1 MKGTVRY
8 MSPMMLHY
16 LEVKKQYPH
25 HIVFYRLGDFYEM
38 FFEDAKTASR
48 ELELTL
54 TGRDCGEEERA
65 PMCGVPFH
73 AADTYIG
80 RLVEKGYRVAICE
93 QVEDPATATGMVKR
107 EVVRVVTPGTVTDS
121 AFIQSDKPNYLCA
134 VYFGFDMASC
144 AFCDISSGT
153 VNVTKLVKQD
163 DEPITKQIANELS
176 AFYPSEI
183 IIGGV
188 DTDRR
193 FIEALKKRGDIS
205 ILEDTGEFFSDE
217 CESITSKRFGEDASS
232 LSYEEHKTAA
242 AILLYLES
250 TQKTAALGITR
261 LISYSQDG
269 FLSIDS
275 DSRRNLELCE
285 TARSKERKGS
295 LLWVLDKTK
304 TSAGA
309 RLLREYIEKPLT
321 NCRDI
326 TLRQNAVEELYM
338 SDMLRDELRNILSRS
353 LDTERILSKVM
364 YGSAN
369 AKDLRA
375 LGISLTIFKPLR
387 ELLGD
392 CSDPGLVSLKER
404 LASGIEEKAT
414 YFSEY
419 LLAAFVDDPP
429 FSVREG
435 GMIRPGFSK
444 DADDLIRT
452 STDTK
457 SYLAQVEEHER
468 SETGIKTLK
477 IGYTKVFGYYI
488 EVPNGSKSLVP
499 DRYMR
504 KQTLVNAERYI
515 TPELKDLEA
524 QILSAK
530 DRLVALE
537 YDIFQRILSDVKDAY
552 PVLKEA
558 AEIASEA
565 DVYGALAEVARK
577 NNYVRPEVDYSDII
591 SIKNGRHPV
600 VELFSD
606 GFFVPNDTYLDCSR
620 NRTAIITGPNMSG
633 KSTYMRQTAII
644 TLMAQIGSFVPAEEA
659 RIGVVDKIF
668 TRIGAGDDLA
678 GGNSTFMLEMKEV
691 AYILRHATKK
701 SLIIY
706 DEIGRGTST
715 YDGMSIARAVLEFTT
730 GKKLGAKTLFA
741 THYHELS
748 DLENT
753 VEGVKNYNI
762 AAKKRGED
770 VIFLRKIVPGSTDDS
785 FGIEVARLAGV
796 PQEVTRRAKQILS
809 ELESGSTVNTKGSK
823 EASPLTDDG
832 AISLFDL
839 ASNEITE
846 ELKKLDVNTMT
857 PIEAMS
863 KLYELTKKA
872 KES

>member
-1 MKGTVRY
+1 

-16 LEVKKQYPH
+16 LEVKKQYPE

-38 FFEDAKTASR
+38 FFDDAKTVSR

-80 RLVEKGYRVAICE
+80 RLVEKGYRIAVCE
-93 QVEDPATATGMVKR
+93 QVEDPSQAVGMVKR
-107 EVVRVVTPGTVTDS
+107 EVVRIVTPGTMTDAS
-121 AFIQSDKPNYLCA
+121 FIDAAKSNYLCA
-134 VYFGFDMASC
+134 IYFGFDMASC

-163 DEPITKQIANELS
+163 SEPLSKQITNELS
-176 AFYPSEI
+176 VFTPSEI
-183 IIGGV
+183 IIGGPDV
-188 DTDRR
+188 DKQFKDKLAAKGGVLV
-193 FIEALKKRGDIS
+193 IEDKNGY
-205 ILEDTGEFFSDE
+205 FSDD
-217 CESITSKRFGEDASS
+217 CERITEERFEDSARE
-232 LSYEEHKTAA
+232 LSYEEHKAAA
-242 AILLYLES
+242 AILLYLGD
-250 TQKTAALGITR
+250 TQKTSVNGITR
-261 LISYSQDG
+261 IISYTQDA

-285 TARSKERKGS
+285 TNRTKERKGS

-321 NCRDI
+321 NCREI
-326 TLRQNAVEELYM
+326 AMRQNAVEELYL
-338 SDMLRDELRNILSRS
+338 SDMLRDDIRGVLSQS
-353 LDTERILSKVM
+353 LDTERILSKAM
-364 YGSAN
+364 YGNIN
-369 AKDLRA
+369 ARDLRA
-375 LGISLTIFKPLR
+375 LGESLKIFKPLTALLSSCTGE
-387 ELLGD
+387 ELRALA
-392 CSDPGLVSLKER
+392 VRLKN
-404 LASGIEEKAT
+404 GVEEKAT

-419 LLAAFVDDPP
+419 LSAAFNDEPP
-429 FSVREG
+429 VSIREG

-444 DADDLIRT
+444 HADELIRT
-452 STDTK
+452 ANDTK
-457 SYLAQVEEHER
+457 SYLVEIENQEK
-468 SETGIKTLK
+468 ELTGIKTLK

-499 DRYMR
+499 GRYMR

-515 TPELKDLEA
+515 TEELKDMEA
-524 QILSAK
+524 RILSAK

-537 YDIFQRILSDVKDAY
+537 YELFMKILGDVRNAY
-552 PVLKEA
+552 SVLKEA
-558 AEIASEA
+558 ADIAAET
-565 DVYGALAEVARK
+565 DVYASLAEVAGK
-577 NNYVRPEVDYSDII
+577 NNYVRPEVDYGDII

-600 VELFSD
+600 VEKFSD
-606 GFFVPNDTYLDCSR
+606 GFFVPNDTYMDNSL
-620 NRTAIITGPNMSG
+620 NRTSIITGPNMSG
-633 KSTYMRQTAII
+633 KSTYMRQVAVI

-659 RIGVVDKIF
+659 RIGIVDKIF
-668 TRIGAGDDLA
+668 TRIGAGDDLS

-715 YDGMSIARAVLEFTT
+715 YDGMSIARAVLEYTT

-762 AAKKRGED
+762 AAKKRGDD

-796 PQEVTRRAKQILS
+796 PAEVTKRAKQILA
-809 ELESGSTVNTKGSK
+809 ELESGSVSNVSAGRPAKAREQREEISIFDV
-823 EASPLTDDG
+823 ASD
-832 AISLFDL
+832 
-839 ASNEITE
+839 EIRD

-857 PIEAMS
+857 PIEAMG
-863 KLYELTKKA
+863 KLYELAKKA

>member
-1 MKGTVRY
+1 
-8 MSPMMLHY
+8 MMLHY
-16 LEVKKQYPH
+16 LEVKKQYPD

-38 FFEDAKTASR
+38 FFDDAKTVSK

-80 RLVEKGYRVAICE
+80 KLVEKGYRIAVCE
-93 QVEDPATATGMVKR
+93 QVEDPSQAVGMVKR
-107 EVVRVVTPGTVTDS
+107 EVVRIVTPGTMTDA
-121 AFIQSDKPNYLCA
+121 AFIDADRSNYLCA

-153 VNVTKLVKQD
+153 INVTKLVKQD
-163 DEPITKQIANELS
+163 NEPLSKQITNELS
-176 AFYPSEI
+176 VFSPSEI
-183 IIGGV
+183 IIGGPDV
-188 DTDRR
+188 DKAFKDKLASKGGVLV
-193 FIEALKKRGDIS
+193 IEDKNGY
-205 ILEDTGEFFSDE
+205 FSDD
-217 CESITSKRFGEDASS
+217 CERLTEERFENSAKE
-232 LSYEEHKTAA
+232 LSYEEHKAAA
-242 AILLYLES
+242 AILLYLGD
-250 TQKTAALGITR
+250 TQKTSVNGITR
-261 LISYSQDG
+261 IISYTQDA

-285 TARSKERKGS
+285 TNRTKERKGS

-321 NCRDI
+321 NCRAI
-326 TLRQNAVEELYM
+326 AMRQNAVEELYL
-338 SDMLRDELRNILSRS
+338 SDMLRDDIRGVLSQS
-353 LDTERILSKVM
+353 LDTERILSKAM
-364 YGSAN
+364 YGNIN
-369 AKDLRA
+369 ARDLRA
-375 LGISLTIFKPLR
+375 LGESLKIFKPLTSLLSACKCD
-387 ELLGD
+387 EL
-392 CSDPGLVSLKER
+392 SLLAER
-404 LASGIEEKAT
+404 LKKGVEEKAT

-419 LLAAFVDDPP
+419 LSAAFNDEPP
-429 FSVREG
+429 VSVREG

-444 DADDLIRT
+444 QADELIKT
-452 STDTK
+452 ANDTK
-457 SYLAQVEEHER
+457 SYLAGIENQEKEL
-468 SETGIKTLK
+468 TGIKTLK

-488 EVPNGSKSLVP
+488 EVPNGSRSLVP
-499 DRYMR
+499 ERYMR

-515 TPELKDLEA
+515 TSELKDMESR
-524 QILSAK
+524 ILSAK

-537 YDIFQRILSDVKDAY
+537 YEIFMKILGDVRDAY
-552 PVLKEA
+552 AVLKEA
-558 AEIASEA
+558 ADIAAET
-565 DVYGALAEVARK
+565 DVYASLAEVAGK
-577 NNYVRPEVDYSDII
+577 NNYVRPEVDYGDII

-600 VELFSD
+600 VEKFSD
-606 GFFVPNDTYLDCSR
+606 GFFVPNDTYMDNSL
-620 NRTAIITGPNMSG
+620 NRTSIITGPNMSG
-633 KSTYMRQTAII
+633 KSTYMRQVAVI

-659 RIGVVDKIF
+659 RIGIVDKIF
-668 TRIGAGDDLA
+668 TRIGAGDDLS

-715 YDGMSIARAVLEFTT
+715 YDGMSIARAVLEYTT

-762 AAKKRGED
+762 AAKKRGDD

-796 PQEVTRRAKQILS
+796 PGEVTKRAKQILA
-809 ELESGSTVNTKGSK
+809 ELEGGT
-823 EASPLTDDG
+823 
-832 AISLFDL
+832 
-839 ASNEITE
+839 ASNVSSDRISKSREQREEISIFDAASDE
-846 ELKKLDVNTMT
+846 IRDELKRLDVNTMT
-857 PIEAMS
+857 PIEAMG
-863 KLYELTKKA
+863 KLYELAKKA